1 MFACIYSRGVS
12 GKGNW
17 TVETGENS
25 ILVDLAFTFSPL
37 VEQTTSDTVVLDV
50 SGQDLL
56 FGGAGEISE
65 SAEVESSVN
74 LANEIFSRSK
84 CLRLKTNVAVAANPD
99 AAIHAAR
106 ACRGISLIHPGEE
119 LSQLGSLSIKKLDC
133 ALVAVDEKR
142 AAELQETFALW
153 GIRTFADLARLPLA
167 GVAERLGQDGV
178 RLQKL
183 AQGKTHRNLNLVRA
197 PVGFE
202 QSLELEHPISE
213 LEPLSFILSRLLN
226 QLCANLN
233 EYALATNEVRLRF
246 VTEPRADCRSGAS
259 ISRGVVEAS
268 GSNADLEN
276 PRNDFHQR
284 TITLPVPMR
293 NPRTLLRLLLFEIEH
308 EPPQAPIIGLTIEVI
323 PVQPRAAQTGLFI
336 PLAPEPERLEITLAR
351 LVKLVG
357 ADNVGSPEMLDTHR
371 PDAFRMKRFRL
382 EVKGQKSEVRRKSNG
397 QSAIG
402 NQQCVMGFRM
412 FRPPWNADVQTVRGR
427 PARISARN
435 SKISSRVRGEI
446 VCAAG
451 PWRGSGDWWRSDV
464 WARDEWDVAVLDATA
479 NENEILCRIYRDLTN
494 EQWFVAG
501 VYD

>member
-1 MFACIYSRGVS
+1 MFVCIYGRGVS
-12 GKGNW
+12 RARDSAAD
-17 TVETGENS
+17 TGENS
-25 ILVDLAFTFSPL
+25 ILADLAFTFSPL
-37 VEQTTSDTVVLDV
+37 VEQTTIDTVVLDV

-56 FGGAGEISE
+56 FGGASEFSE
-65 SAEVESSVN
+65 SAEVESAVN

-84 CLRLKTNVAVAANPD
+84 HLLLKTNVAVAPNPD

-106 ACRGISLIHPGEE
+106 SFRAISLIAPGDE
-119 LSQLGSLSIKKLDC
+119 LLQLGSLSIKKLDC
-133 ALVAVDEKR
+133 SLAAIDEKR
-142 AAELQETFALW
+142 ATELQETFALW

-183 AQGKTHRNLNLVRA
+183 AQGQTHRNLNLVRP

-233 EYALATNEVRLRF
+233 EYALATNEVRLRV
-246 VTEPRADCRSGAS
+246 VTEPGA
-259 ISRGVVEAS
+259 I
-268 GSNADLEN
+268 GSNAINE
-276 PRNDFHQR
+276 RV
-284 TITLPVPMR
+284 ITLPVPMR
-293 NPRTLLRLLLFEIEH
+293 NPKTLLRLLVFEIER
-308 EPPQAPIIGLTIEVI
+308 EPPQAPIISVTIDAT
-323 PVQPRAAQTGLFI
+323 PVKPRASQTGLFI

-357 ADNVGSPEMLDTHR
+357 PGNVGSPEMLDTHR
-371 PDAFRMKRFRL
+371 PDSFRMERFRL
-382 EVKGQKSEVRRKSNG
+382 EVRSQKSEVRRKANR

-402 NQQCVMGFRM
+402 NRQCVMGFRI

-435 SKISSRVRGEI
+435 PKISSKVRGEI

-451 PWRGSGDWWRSDV
+451 PWRASGDWWRSDV
-464 WARDEWDVAVLDATA
+464 WARDEWDVAVLDSTS
-479 NENEILCRIYRDLTN
+479 NENEILCRIYRDLTS

-501 VYD
+501 IYD